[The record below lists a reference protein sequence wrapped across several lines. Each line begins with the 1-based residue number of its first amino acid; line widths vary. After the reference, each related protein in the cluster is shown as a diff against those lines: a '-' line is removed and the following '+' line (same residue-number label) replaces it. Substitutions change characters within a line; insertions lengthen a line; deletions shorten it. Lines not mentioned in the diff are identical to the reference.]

1 MLHKIGSHKI
11 RAQGQIA
18 RISSNPAQ
26 DGREYTPDSL
36 GMAG

>member
-11 RAQGQIA
+11 RLQGQIA
-18 RISSNPAQ
+18 KISSNLVQ

-36 GMAG
+36 AMAA